1 MKRDPLD
8 LFRAVLEDSFRQV
21 LPDPS
26 MVGWLADLVIEKIR
40 LELAGQRIP
49 SRVRSETRR
58 RDARVLE
65 MLRQGVSV
73 PAICERLGIAPS
85 TVYRAEARE
94 RQRRKI
100 SAAA

>member
-1 MKRDPLD
+1 MRRDPLD
-8 LFRAVLEDSFRQV
+8 GFRQLLEESYRLV
-21 LPDPS
+21 LPDPEAA
-26 MVGWLADLVIEKIR
+26 GWLANLAVEKIR
-40 LELAGQRIP
+40 IELAGQRIP
-49 SRVRSETRR
+49 ALSRSETRR